1 MTFIISAENTYSHC
15 QPPFWK
21 PGGRRSPSLQASRWH
36 YAVADKCNSLVLLG
50 EGMDEPFVTTATT
63 VITATTVTTA
73 LPEASFF
80 LSERQSAR
88 RAKKSRTY
96 SCPGLPAERP
106 RFELGKPFG
115 SLHAFQAC
123 LLSHSS
129 ISPVTSESRSKRRRD
144 CKYRN
149 NP

>member
-1 MTFIISAENTYSHC
+1 VIFIIRAKDTYSHC
-15 QPPFWK
+15 RPPFCEL
-21 PGGRRSPSLQASRWH
+21 GGQRSPSLQASRWH
-36 YAVADKCNSLVLLG
+36 YTVADKCNSLVLLG

-63 VITATTVTTA
+63 VTTA
-73 LPEASFF
+73 LPEAPFF

-96 SCPGLPAERP
+96 SCPGLFAERP